1 MNDKETYGV
10 VVEAKTNLFKK
21 SLQELSGIIRKF
33 GKVAEEETTVTPKFE
48 ISPDINLKELY
59 KWREDLQKEIDKTQ
73 ENMTYLKG
81 SPTQKFFQEDLDRYK
96 DGLEAVN
103 YRINELEGTQNDYN
117 SELDETNEELDE
129 IDNASKRTSNA
140 LKSMLDSGIS
150 KIKRFTYYLLGAR
163 SVFSLFM
170 KYQSIYY
177 QYNEKMQYQSELS
190 QNAIALSLAPAFEF
204 LGNMVAYASIGFAK
218 FIELLT
224 GVNVLSK
231 VTTKGIRDY
240 NKSLKET
247 QTLVSGIDEVTNL
260 NLPTNTGLASQY
272 KALDDFQKKVAEVTK
287 WFDENTW
294 ISDIAKGIRSVYD
307 FVNEHWDIFKYIFGA
322 VAITTG
328 IKFLMSATGI
338 STTLGTLASVGG
350 IASLGT
356 GLGGVASLL
365 SFIAGIGIITLTI
378 ALYYKTEYDK
388 LKEEKGKAKDLK
400 KNIDLIGKSL
410 KQDISSLK
418 TLNKNSDSYN
428 NKLIDINNKWDAIV
442 RGIQLGD
449 EEVLNNIEDVE
460 KLGKELS
467 NITNDDYYVK
477 SFDISKAIGLDVAER
492 NNKTFWQELAGKLSG
507 ADKVWDKQREKL
519 INDWNDL
526 QNQARKSFKNV
537 SDIID
542 NTFKEKVF
550 KISLKYNIDKNSV
563 INLANKV
570 VGLSSMLG
578 VPSSTINNLKNN
590 ILKNFGYAKG
600 LDYVPYD
607 NYPALLHKG
616 EAVVPAKYNPTIH
629 SEGNEY
635 TNSLLETVVMKL
647 DDLSRRPNVLNI
659 DGQQFANA
667 TYELYEEARNNQN
680 YVEGVV
686 R

>member
-1 MNDKETYGV
+1 MDDKETYGV

-21 SLQELSGIIRKF
+21 AIQELSGMIKNF
-33 GKVAEEETTVTPKFE
+33 GKVAEEETTVTPKFV
-48 ISPDINLKELY
+48 INPNIKLKELY

-73 ENMTYLKG
+73 EDMTYLKG

-103 YRINELEGTQNDYN
+103 YRINELEGTQNGYN
-117 SELDETNEELDE
+117 NELEETNEELDE
-129 IDNASKRTSNA
+129 IDNASKRTSNS
-140 LKSMLDSGIS
+140 LKSMLDGGIS

-204 LGNMVAYASIGFAK
+204 LGNMIAYASIGFAK

-260 NLPTNTGLASQY
+260 SLPSGTGLASQY

-287 WFDENTW
+287 WFNENTW
-294 ISDIAKGIRSVYD
+294 ISDIAKGLKNVYNY
-307 FVNEHWDIFKYIFGA
+307 VKEHWDIFKYI
-322 VAITTG
+322 
-328 IKFLMSATGI
+328 
-338 STTLGTLASVGG
+338 
-350 IASLGT
+350 
-356 GLGGVASLL
+356 LGGVAIGLL
-365 SFIAGIGIITLTI
+365 SKSFTFGITVTGLAVFLEFIS
-378 ALYYKTEYDK
+378 ALKEYNKAKEEYDK
-388 LKEEKGKAKDLK
+388 NHQDTHDLILKNFKEITNNYLKQMTKEIKNTEKGTKKWKLAVDDVKKQLPSILNEIRNGELTYEEYGPVIQEWIDKLTDLDSETFEPEINFLTK
-400 KNIDLIGKSL
+400 LDGNEDDLELIKNYFEIGKNYVNKFSNF
-410 KQDISSLK
+410 SSGGGRH
-418 TLNKNSDSYN
+418 DS
-428 NKLIDINNKWDAIV
+428 
-442 RGIQLGD
+442 
-449 EEVLNNIEDVE
+449 
-460 KLGKELS
+460 KELNYKVNVDS
-467 NITNDDYYVK
+467 TQLDDLENQAK
-477 SFDISKAIGLDVAER
+477 
-492 NNKTFWQELAGKLSG
+492 KTFKY
-507 ADKVWDKQREKL
+507 
-519 INDWNDL
+519 
-526 QNQARKSFKNV
+526 V
-537 SDIID
+537 SDILD

-647 DDLSRRPNVLNI
+647 DDLSRKPTILNI